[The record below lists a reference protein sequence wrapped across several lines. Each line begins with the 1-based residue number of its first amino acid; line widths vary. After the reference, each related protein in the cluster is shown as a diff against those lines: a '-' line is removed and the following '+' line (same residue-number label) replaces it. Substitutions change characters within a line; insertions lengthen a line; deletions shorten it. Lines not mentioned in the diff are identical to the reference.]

1 MTVESQLIKM
11 KESKCFVPTLTFLA
25 GKIKTTDESWLATAL
40 REFHEESAGLLQNVP
55 ELSSLCREI
64 DSPDDLEN
72 VTSSSSLSTE
82 PIPTGKKKRR
92 LFLKKQAQIEA
103 QIKAETRL
111 RQSNTRE
118 GDENVKVDSA
128 PIARK
133 TPFFNPATKMGLIAH
148 DIVRIFNGFTTSI
161 PNIIARSLNSILLLF
176 LALIFYFFTFFFLI
190 YFLFHSQLVMHWQHY
205 RFLKFSP
212 SCYRF
217 KPIVSIWSL

>member
-1 MTVESQLIKM
+1 MLMTVESQLIKM

-64 DSPDDLEN
+64 DSPDDLEQ
-72 VTSSSSLSTE
+72 VSSLSSLSTQ

-92 LFLKKQAQIEA
+92 LFLKQQAEIEA
-103 QIKAETRL
+103 QMRAETRL
-111 RQSNTRE
+111 QHSNTHDRHE
-118 GDENVKVDSA
+118 STEIGLA

-148 DIVRIFNGFTTSI
+148 DIVRI
-161 PNIIARSLNSILLLF
+161 
-176 LALIFYFFTFFFLI
+176 
-190 YFLFHSQLVMHWQHY
+190 
-205 RFLKFSP
+205 LKS
-212 SCYRF
+212 
-217 KPIVSIWSL
+217 